1 MQMGNNTVVGVF
13 DNSTEAD
20 RAVNDLVAAGIARVQ
35 IQITSNERAT
45 ATSES
50 VGGASRE
57 SEHEGLGDRIG
68 HFFSRLFS
76 SDDDREDAT
85 RYSEAVRRGSAVV
98 TVNADSEQEA
108 DKAADI
114 LDDCGA
120 VDINERA
127 QEWRQSGWAGSPQ
140 SSAGG
145 SLVGD
150 DARVRDGAEKVI
162 PVVKEEVQV
171 GKRRRERGG
180 VRIYTHTEDA
190 PVEENVRL
198 REEHARVERRPANRP
213 ANEADLAAFK
223 EGTIEVRETIEEP
236 VVAKKAR
243 VVEEVVVA
251 KEASERTEKV
261 RDSVRQGQV
270 DVEKVDAGTSRNT
283 LNPSARSASTYDDY
297 DTDFRSHWQTN
308 YARSGGAYED
318 YQPAYRYGSTL
329 ANDERYRNRSWTD
342 IETDARRNWETH
354 NPGSTWERFK
364 AAVRHGWDRVTGKR

>member
-1 MQMGNNTVVGVF
+1 MQMDKNTVVGVF
-13 DNSTEAD
+13 NNSAEAD
-20 RAVNDLVAAGIARVQ
+20 RAVNDLVAAGIAREQ
-35 IQITSNERAT
+35 IQVTSNERAT
-45 ATSES
+45 AMA
-50 VGGASRE
+50 GGASQD

-68 HFFSRLFS
+68 HFFSRLFGHG
-76 SDDDREDAT
+76 DDPNEAT
-85 RYSEAVRRGSAVV
+85 YYSEAVRRGSAVV
-98 TVNADSEQEA
+98 TVNAESEQEA

-114 LDDCGA
+114 LDDSGA

-127 QEWRQSGWAGSPQ
+127 QEWRQTGWAGSPQ
-140 SSAGG
+140 SSAG
-145 SLVGD
+145 SLRGE
-150 DARVRDGAEKVI
+150 DARMRDGGEKVI
-162 PVVKEEVQV
+162 PVVKEELQV

-180 VRIYTHTEDA
+180 VRIYTHMEEA

-198 REEHARVERRPANRP
+198 REEHARVERRPADRP
-213 ANEADLAAFK
+213 ASEADLAAFK

-251 KEASERTEKV
+251 KETSERTEKV
-261 RDSVRQGQV
+261 TDAVREGQV
-270 DVEKVDAGTSRNT
+270 DVEKLDAGTSRNT
-283 LNPSARSASTYDDY
+283 LNPSSRSAANYDDY
-297 DTDFRSHWQTN
+297 DTEFRSHWQSN

-342 IETDARRNWETH
+342 IETDARRDWETR

-364 AAVRHGWDRVTGKR
+364 AAVQHGWQRVTGQR

>member
-1 MQMGNNTVVGVF
+1 MAKNTVVGVF
-13 DNSTEAD
+13 DNSAEAD

-35 IQITSNERAT
+35 IQVTSNERAT
-45 ATSES
+45 ATSEA

-57 SEHEGLGDRIG
+57 SEHEGLGDRIS
-68 HFFSRLFS
+68 HFFGRLFGK
-76 SDDDREDAT
+76 DDEPNEAT
-85 RYSEAVRRGSAVV
+85 YYSEAVRRGSAVV
-98 TVNADSEQEA
+98 TVTADSEQEA
-108 DKAADI
+108 DEAADI

-127 QEWRQSGWAGSPQ
+127 QEWRQSGWAGSAP
-140 SSAGG
+140 SSAA
-145 SLVGD
+145 SRTDEAALL
-150 DARVRDGAEKVI
+150 RDGGEKVI
-162 PVVKEEVQV
+162 PVVKEELQV

-180 VRIYTHTEDA
+180 VRIYTHMEEA

-213 ANEADLAAFK
+213 ASEADLAAFK
-223 EGTIEVRETIEEP
+223 EGKIEVRETIEEP

-251 KEASERTEKV
+251 RETSERTEKV
-261 RDSVRQGQV
+261 RDAVRQGQV

-283 LNPSARSASTYDDY
+283 LNSSTRNAATYDDY
-297 DTDFRSHWQTN
+297 DTDFRSHWQSN
-308 YARSGGAYED
+308 YAPSGGAYED

-329 ANDERYRNRSWTD
+329 GSDERYRNRSWTD
-342 IETDARRNWETH
+342 IETDARRDWETR

-364 AAVRHGWDRVTGKR
+364 AAVRHGWERVTGQR